1 VNIRPDTVEISDASG
16 ARQTSDRMRA
26 AVLGPLNAGVSPCLP
41 APRARSQGSEG
52 ATVGRNL
59 PALTSTQ
66 DIDCA
71 VRAGIARLTG
81 GLAPSALA
89 GAFFDWA
96 VHLAASPGKRSEL
109 VGQAWTAAIENVI
122 FASRCAIGL
131 AHDPGHCALPQD
143 NRFRASE
150 WQGFPFN
157 AYAHAFLSI
166 ERWWEAATTGIRGVS
181 KQHENAVTFA
191 ARQVLDIAAPS
202 NFIWTNPSAL
212 SRTLSEGG
220 MNLVRGFSNFAEDAR
235 RSVVGEGP
243 VGYEAFTAGKTV
255 AVTPGKVVHRT
266 PLAEVIQYGPATDR
280 VRPEPIVIVPAWIMK
295 YYILDLSPTNSLVKF
310 LTEQGFTVFMIS
322 WRNPESEDRDVS
334 FDDYRKEGVL
344 PAIEAALA
352 ITGAERVHAVGYC
365 LGGTLLAIAAA
376 AMARD
381 NDDRLAS
388 LSFLAA
394 QVDFTEAG
402 ELMLFINESQ
412 VAFLEDMMSERGY
425 LDAKE
430 MAGAFQL
437 LRSNDLI
444 WSRAVHEYLMGER
457 SIPID
462 IMAWNA
468 DATRMPYRMHSE
480 YLRSLFLNNDLAEG
494 RFKADGRA
502 ISVHD
507 IRVPMFVVGTEQD
520 HVAPWRSVHKF
531 HFLAD
536 ADIAFV
542 LTNGGHNAGVL
553 SEPGHRNRHFRMAL
567 HRHGDQYVDPDTWLT
582 MNSPQEGSWWPAWSE
597 WLAEKS
603 AAPVPP
609 PPLGGTDG
617 KFAPLEDAPGRYVM
631 MK

>member
-1 VNIRPDTVEISDASG
+1 VNIRPDTVVISDAG
-16 ARQTSDRMRA
+16 ATQTSDRTRA
-26 AVLGPLNAGVSPCLP
+26 TVLGPLNAGVSPGLR
-41 APRARSQGSEG
+41 APRTRSQGSEG

-59 PALTSTQ
+59 PALTSPQ
-66 DIDCA
+66 DIDRA

-109 VGQAWTAAIENVI
+109 VGQAWTAAIENVT
-122 FASRCAIGL
+122 FVSRCAFGL
-131 AHDPGHCALPQD
+131 ANDPCHCALPQD
-143 NRFRASE
+143 NRFRTPA
-150 WQGFPFN
+150 WQRFPFN

-166 ERWWEAATTGIRGVS
+166 ERWWEGATTGVRGVS

-191 ARQVLDIAAPS
+191 ARQILDIAAPA
-202 NFIWTNPSAL
+202 NFIWSNPSAL
-212 SRTLSEGG
+212 NRTLSEGG
-220 MNLVRGFSNFAEDAR
+220 MNLVRGFSNFLEDAR
-235 RSVVGEGP
+235 RSVIGEGP
-243 VGYEAFTAGKTV
+243 VGYEAFKAGETV
-255 AVTPGKVVHRT
+255 AMTPGKVVHRT

-295 YYILDLSPTNSLVKF
+295 YYILDLSPANSLVKF

-322 WRNPESEDRDVS
+322 WKNPTSEDRDVS
-334 FDDYRKEGVL
+334 FNDYRKEGVL

-376 AMARD
+376 AMAKD
-381 NDDRLAS
+381 LDDRLAS

-402 ELMLFINESQ
+402 ELMLFVNESQ
-412 VAFLEDMMSERGY
+412 VAFIEDMMWERGY

-444 WSRAVHEYLMGER
+444 WSRAVHDYLMGQR
-457 SIPID
+457 STPID

-494 RFKADGRA
+494 RFKVNGRA

-567 HRHGDQYVDPDTWLT
+567 HRHGGQYVDPDTWLT

-603 AAPVPP
+603 AAPVTP